1 VSISANSA
9 ISISI
14 VRVPQRRAH
23 AVSTRS
29 LRLPLAIRVVCAADV
44 VAGVKAQ
51 SLGSDVPVAEDEE
64 GTEDWLSAEIED
76 SVEDGF
82 GVGSDHVATLAETP
96 GDWVQTPRFRQNIN
110 KNMSC

>member
-1 VSISANSA
+1 
-9 ISISI
+9 
-14 VRVPQRRAH
+14 
-23 AVSTRS
+23 
-29 LRLPLAIRVVCAADV
+29 V

-82 GVGSDHVATLAETP
+82 GVWSDDIATFTETP
-96 GDWVQTPRFRQNIN
+96 GDWVQTPKFR
-110 KNMSC
+110 